1 MFITCIKDT
10 FTFFKTHWWVL
21 ALISIPL
28 VLLSEAIRFWVGP
41 IPMDGTSWN
50 VVWIYVAEIVL
61 VLSVLQIAV
70 ILYVHSAVSGSR
82 IGVVESWRMGLN
94 WLLPFLGL
102 SVLTLVPVVL
112 GLILLVIPGI
122 IVMVRLLLAP
132 YIFLLEGLG
141 AKASLKASW
150 ERTKGYFGDLVM
162 GVIVIMLP
170 ITLVSHFLVGSE
182 EMLTSSVKVAL
193 VASIETLFGLLL
205 SVYVYRIYCLIK
217 VK

>member
-1 MFITCIKDT
+1 MFTTCIKDT
-10 FTFFKTHWWVL
+10 FNFFKTHWWVL

-28 VLLSEAIRFWVGP
+28 VLLSEAIRYWVGP
-41 IPMDGTSWN
+41 IPLDGTSWN
-50 VVWIYVAEIVL
+50 VVWIYIAEIFL
-61 VLSVLQIAV
+61 VLSVLEIAV

-82 IGVVESWRMGLN
+82 IGVFESWRMGLN
-94 WLLPFLGL
+94 RLLPFLGL
-102 SVLTLVPVVL
+102 SLLTVLPVVL

-122 IVMVRLLLAP
+122 IVMVRLMLSP

-150 ERTKGYFGDLVM
+150 QRTKGHFGDLVM

-170 ITLVSHFLVGSE
+170 ITLVSRFLVGSE
-182 EMLTSSVKVAL
+182 EMLTSNIMVAM
-193 VASIETLFGLLL
+193 VTSMETFFGLLF

-217 VK
+217 AK